1 MQYFGIT
8 ENGLESF
15 FEVTK
20 LIFGLPQKN
29 DIRVVIFKNPGVLS
43 LTSSS
48 EQLEEFRR
56 CVWFV

>member
-15 FEVTK
+15 LEFTK
-20 LIFGLPQKN
+20 LIFCLPQEN
-29 DIRVVIFKNPGVLS
+29 DISIFKNPGVLS
-43 LTSSS
+43 LASSS
-48 EQLEEFRR
+48 EQLEEFRS

>member
-20 LIFGLPQKN
+20 LIFGLPQEN
-29 DIRVVIFKNPGVLS
+29 DISNFQEPWRVESCFFIRA
-43 LTSSS
+43 T
-48 EQLEEFRR
+48 RR
-56 CVWFV
+56 V